1 MDVNFVTGKKQR
13 KHSLSYLLCWVK
25 NVVPIT
31 MDQIL
36 SCFWLILNLLLM
48 CRFSSRHFFD
58 DIFELH
64 WIYLINL
71 FIWNELEVNLGL
83 RKISQIQ
90 SSSLEATKVLRND
103 EEYEGWFCKIGGYSD
118 ITYTLLISI
127 SSHKRAH
134 IQDWK
139 EGPKAIYQDLGS

>member
-1 MDVNFVTGKKQR
+1 MLIL
-13 KHSLSYLLCWVK
+13 SLEKNKENILSHIFLCWVK

-83 RKISQIQ
+83 KKISQIQ